1 MEWSIIFP
9 LPALRFTQKPGGF
22 PRTNSRWPGR
32 CLTTCCLWG
41 SFDRPVA
48 LSHHLFTWF
57 QRQTSHGGP
66 VETTGASTMR
76 QYPTGTRCLTNKTQ
90 RQQDTTSP
98 VNFLVFSDKL
108 FTTPNQPSW
117 MTRIHLRRLPSG
129 REEDQRRF
137 LLRDQSVHYI
147 FGGRCFNDFFFLL
160 LLPICFEPYRLVC
173 S

>member
-9 LPALRFTQKPGGF
+9 LPTLHFTQKPGSF

-32 CLTTCCLWG
+32 CLTTCL
-41 SFDRPVA
+41 A
-48 LSHHLFTWF
+48 LGHHLFTWF

-147 FGGRCFNDFFFLL
+147 FGGRCFNNFFFFYSYLFRTVQVSL
-160 LLPICFEPYRLVC
+160 FMNQF
-173 S
+173 

>member
-1 MEWSIIFP
+1 MSDFCSPVVDHGVVHHIPTTGTP
-9 LPALRFTQKPGGF
+9 LHSNARRLSPDK
-22 PRTNSRWPGR
+22 
-32 CLTTCCLWG
+32 LTVAREV
-41 SFDRPVA
+41 FDNM
-48 LSHHLFTWF
+48 LHHLFTWF

-76 QYPTGTRCLTNKTQ
+76 QYPTGICCLTNKTQ

-98 VNFLVFSDKL
+98 VNFLVFSNKL

-129 REEDQRRF
+129 REEVQRRF

-147 FGGRCFNDFFFLL
+147 FGGRCFNNFFFLSL
-160 LLPICFEPYRLVC
+160 LFVSNRTG
-173 S
+173 